1 MVKFKKTDMADRIPV
16 GTNDSAWAARM
27 LEIGREMEAEGDP

>member
-1 MVKFKKTDMADRIPV
+1 MLKFKKTDMSDGIPV

-27 LEIGREMEAEGDP
+27 LAIGREMEAEGDP